1 MRPRV
6 RRWGTMI
13 DDDDK
18 TSDVVGDPARVMRSK
33 PSPMVVGVVLNWKD
47 ADSTLKCVDSLR
59 ADPAVSRV
67 VVVDNETDGELR
79 AGLNDDVELI
89 EQVENLGFS
98 RGVNVGLRWALAN
111 GADAALVINNDAFVS
126 LGAVGELIRSWL
138 ENDGGVLAPLIRDPD
153 GTIQSTGGQFRA
165 CIASTKDVATSARV
179 DYLTWACVLL
189 PRATLERVGLL
200 DEEFFMYWEDVDYGF
215 RVREAGLSLEVV
227 EGATVHHERSKS
239 HSRAGNAIDL
249 YSAHGLV
256 VLAKKR
262 GGVVLALGLP
272 VRLTARL
279 LRRLLNR
286 DFDAV
291 KAVLRGARSG
301 WRGLSAA
308 DR

>member
-1 MRPRV
+1 
-6 RRWGTMI
+6 
-13 DDDDK
+13 
-18 TSDVVGDPARVMRSK
+18 
-33 PSPMVVGVVLNWKD
+33 
-47 ADSTLKCVDSLR
+47 
-59 ADPAVSRV
+59 
-67 VVVDNETDGELR
+67 
-79 AGLNDDVELI
+79 
-89 EQVENLGFS
+89 
-98 RGVNVGLRWALAN
+98 
-111 GADAALVINNDAFVS
+111 
-126 LGAVGELIRSWL
+126 
-138 ENDGGVLAPLIRDPD
+138 
-153 GTIQSTGGQFRA
+153 
-165 CIASTKDVATSARV
+165 
-179 DYLTWACVLL
+179 
-189 PRATLERVGLL
+189 
-200 DEEFFMYWEDVDYGF
+200 MYWEDVDYGF

-262 GGVVLALGLP
+262 GGVVLVLGLP